1 MYGGLAGRESSVI
14 KGTPKCAC
22 CGGQNERR
30 FVASGRETVW
40 AYVCDSVKCNEDQ
53 QQIAKRAARH
63 GITYDRYSEIH
74 LNQGGRC
81 PVCGEHLGKFDK
93 DVVIDHDHSCCPKK
107 TSCGS
112 CVRGILHRRC
122 NSVIGY
128 LGDDPDKFER
138 IAEYL
143 RGY

>member
-1 MYGGLAGRESSVI
+1 M
-14 KGTPKCAC
+14 
-22 CGGQNERR
+22 
-30 FVASGRETVW
+30 
-40 AYVCDSVKCNEDQ
+40 YVCDSVKCNEDQ
-53 QQIAKRAARH
+53 QRIARRAKRH

-93 DVVIDHDHSCCPKK
+93 DVVIDHDHSCCPKR
-107 TSCGS
+107 TSCGE

-122 NSVIGY
+122 NSAIGY
-128 LGDDPDKFER
+128 LRDDPDTFER

-143 RGY
+143 RGFRGY